1 MEQSTQIFEM
11 FQGKSKKPTES
22 DSVAQ
27 EANTT
32 TVKPPPVAAK
42 SALKKSNSLVDSGV
56 EKKKVVIQS
65 PDPNDGLLKKQ
76 TISFMEDV
84 PINILCLDGG
94 GTKCYS
100 TLAMMEEIEAISE
113 REGIENRDFLSRFDL
128 IVGTSIGGVLALIVN
143 KTAST

>member
-11 FQGKSKKPTES
+11 LKGKPKKITES

-32 TVKPPPVAAK
+32 TVKPPPMAAK

-84 PINILCLDGG
+84 PLNILCLDGG

>member
-1 MEQSTQIFEM
+1 MLK
-11 FQGKSKKPTES
+11 GKPKKITES

-84 PINILCLDGG
+84 PLNILCLDGG

>member
-1 MEQSTQIFEM
+1 M
-11 FQGKSKKPTES
+11 FKGKSKQKTES

-27 EANTT
+27 DTNTT
-32 TVKPPPVAAK
+32 TIKPPAVAAK

-65 PDPNDGLLKKQ
+65 PDTKDGLLKKP
-76 TISFMEDV
+76 TITFVDDV

-100 TLAMMEEIEAISE
+100 TLAMMEEIEAIAE
-113 REGIENRDFLSRFDL
+113 REGVENRDFLSRFDL

>member
-1 MEQSTQIFEM
+1 M

-32 TVKPPPVAAK
+32 TVKLPPVAAK